1 MKKRVFLVLGILI
14 LVIGTILTVQ
24 ILNYY
29 DPVNREARWKKY
41 YIKHVNEDL
50 GISVSVSD
58 IQFGPFFDAI
68 QDWDER
74 VVLFIADDAET
85 VEKTLE
91 EAGWSHEPMPYY
103 LSEGMIEN
111 KTYDIQMRRETGLPH
126 EPRSFFASERMLDD
140 EITYD
145 LQLRSL
151 MEQNDYW
158 WFYRD
163 DYYAAH
169 GEKISIGKHPSV
181 HFTYAIYFPELN
193 TMYYRECCT

>member
-24 ILNYY
+24 IVNYY

-85 VEKTLE
+85 VVKTLE

-103 LSEGMIEN
+103 LSEGMFDN
-111 KTYDIQMRRETGLPH
+111 
-126 EPRSFFASERMLDD
+126 
-140 EITYD
+140 ITYD
-145 LQLRSL
+145 KQLRSL